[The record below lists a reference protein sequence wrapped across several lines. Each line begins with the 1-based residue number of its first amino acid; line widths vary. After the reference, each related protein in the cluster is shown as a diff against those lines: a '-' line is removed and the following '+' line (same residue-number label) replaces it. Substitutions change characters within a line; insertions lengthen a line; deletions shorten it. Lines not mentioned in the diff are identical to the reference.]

1 MFLFYNVYSL
11 VSGLWTRI
19 ENTLARSLMHGL
31 CSSNV
36 CGSELWKCNLL
47 DVFSFSMYIYLDR
60 SIMLCEI
67 NVLGSD
73 RLCEHLTVGVLK

>member
-36 CGSELWKCNLL
+36 CGSELWKCHLL
-47 DVFSFSMYIYLDR
+47 DVFRLLCTYTMDR
-60 SIMLCEI
+60 
-67 NVLGSD
+67 
-73 RLCEHLTVGVLK
+73 